1 MDNFDNKRGKEILEH
16 LDITRFTKE
25 DVSEE
30 LESTK
35 GEICIKMT
43 GKDLETSEN

>member
-1 MDNFDNKRGKEILEH
+1 MDNFANKRGNEILEH
-16 LDITRFTKE
+16 FDIIRFTKE

-35 GEICIKMT
+35 EEICIKKT
-43 GKDLETSEN
+43 GKDLETSED